1 MLSLFSASPSLNV
14 GVAPVT
20 APRAA
25 TSMAEARAVKA
36 TPLPASVKP
45 GVVTGQAL
53 WDLLEHAKE
62 NKYAIPAVN
71 VVSSC
76 SIASCLEAAKS
87 YGGPMIIQF
96 SRGGGQF
103 ICGKT
108 ADNTDDAAC
117 IAGTVAGALATRA
130 IAKQY
135 GVPVILHTDHCQR
148 SWLPWF
154 DGLMDAN
161 EEYFKKNGEP
171 LFSSHM
177 LDLSEEP
184 LEENV
189 GTCVEYLTRMA
200 KSDILLEME
209 LGVTGGEED
218 GVDNSDVDSSKL
230 YTQPDEV
237 WEVYQAL
244 TSVPNAKFTVAAAFG
259 NVHGVYAPGN
269 VDLKPVILHNTQAFI
284 KEKLGCESDKP
295 VKFVFHGGSGSS
307 REDIQYAIKAGVI
320 KMNIDTDTQWAFWNG
335 MNEYQKKHVDYLQ
348 AQIGNPDGPEIPNKK
363 YYDPRMALR
372 AGEECMA
379 ARLVQA
385 MEDLNCID
393 VL

>member
-1 MLSLFSASPSLNV
+1 MLSLFSATPSLNV
-14 GVAPVT
+14 GIAP
-20 APRAA
+20 ASAARAT
-25 TSMAEARAVKA
+25 TSMLQARAVKA

-53 WDLLEHAKE
+53 VDLLEHAKE
-62 NKYAIPAVN
+62 NQYAIPAVN

-76 SIASCLEAAKS
+76 SIAACLEAAKE

-103 ICGKT
+103 ICGKA

-117 IAGTVAGALATRA
+117 IAGTVAVRASRFPNAGSAPRLDYHASGRSPRAHHPCPLPTPDLRHRISCHLPHTLSSCAASQGALHTRA
-130 IAKQY
+130 IAAAY

-161 EEYFKKNGEP
+161 EEYYKKNGEP

-230 YTQPDEV
+230 
-237 WEVYQAL
+237 
-244 TSVPNAKFTVAAAFG
+244 
-259 NVHGVYAPGN
+259 
-269 VDLKPVILHNTQAFI
+269 
-284 KEKLGCESDKP
+284 
-295 VKFVFHGGSGSS
+295 
-307 REDIQYAIKAGVI
+307 
-320 KMNIDTDTQWAFWNG
+320 
-335 MNEYQKKHVDYLQ
+335 
-348 AQIGNPDGPEIPNKK
+348 
-363 YYDPRMALR
+363 
-372 AGEECMA
+372 
-379 ARLVQA
+379 
-385 MEDLNCID
+385 
-393 VL
+393 